1 MADNVVKNN
10 TKGYGYNYASLSDI
24 AIQGF
29 KIPKMKTGLDT
40 FGAEYVYYY
49 DEEIKDWLQGAKVV
63 VPDNIVNKEGKN
75 KMNAAQLYGSALTY
89 ARRFTTY
96 MALGLATSDDC
107 DIENL
112 QEETPKEEPPK
123 KEPKKSEIFDEP
135 MFVDEKTMKEMS
147 KLFSNEELSNILKT
161 HGILSFKQMPMSEA
175 KELIA
180 NKQGKGKEFY

>member
-112 QEETPKEEPPK
+112 QEE
-123 KEPKKSEIFDEP
+123 PKKSEIFDEAI
-135 MFVDEKTMKEMS
+135 FVDEKTMKEMS

-161 HGILSFKQMPMSEA
+161 HGIVSFKQMPMSEA